1 MERDYW
7 EELISRIET
16 DLGTADS
23 LVNLTAALWYGSD
36 DEQFKGLL
44 KDAMQANGAL
54 LVFLKRQLFE
64 VEYFRKHPPIIPS
77 PYIHGVDDMLVSPNK

>member
-7 EELISRIET
+7 AEMIDRIHT

-23 LVNLTAALWYGSD
+23 LVNLTAALWYGSQ
-36 DEQFKGLL
+36 DEQFKALL
-44 KDAMQANGAL
+44 QDAMKANGAL

-64 VEYFRKHPPIIPS
+64 AEYFRDNPPPKPPDTFNVNAALFPPI
-77 PYIHGVDDMLVSPNK
+77 K